1 MDEDVASQIEKSNE
15 EFSFNADIAR
25 LMDIIINSLYTK
37 KEVFIRELISNA
49 SDALDKVRF
58 VSVQNPEFLGT
69 VPQLEIMIDF
79 DYDAKTI
86 SITDTGIGM
95 TKAELIKNLGTV
107 AKSGTTAFL
116 EAMGKGDS
124 LSLIGQF
131 GVGFYSAFLV
141 ANKVVVSSKANDDE
155 QHVWTSTVD
164 VKFFVIK
171 DFRGDTLGRGTR
183 VTLHLKDDAIEF
195 VEQDKIKNLVK
206 KYSEF
211 IQYPIKLFLSKEVRK
226 TVPADEEKPAEEK
239 PAETPAT
246 DDAEIKDEG
255 ETKPTEEAKPEEPK
269 TKTVTEQVWE
279 WENINEVKAIWLREK
294 SDITDEEYNNFYKT
308 ISKDHENPLAY
319 THFSAEGEIEFK
331 AILFIPANA
340 PYDLFENY
348 YGKSSALKLYVR
360 RVLITEE
367 FEELMPRY
375 LNFIKGIV
383 DSDDLPLN
391 VSREQLQ
398 QLKMIKVMSKKLI
411 RKAIE
416 MIKEIADDSDEGEDD
431 DDSEDTE
438 ETTEEAADE
447 EKKEKS
453 EDEEKKDE
461 EAAEDKYGKFWK
473 NFGKNIKLGVIED
486 ASNRSK
492 LAKLLRFH
500 STHDTE
506 KLTSLDEYISRMKA
520 D

>member
-1 MDEDVASQIEKSNE
+1 
-15 EFSFNADIAR
+15 
-25 LMDIIINSLYTK
+25 MDIIINSLYTK

-116 EAMGKGDS
+116 EAIGKGDS

-141 ANKVVVSSKANDDE
+141 ANKVVVASKANDDE
-155 QHVWTSTVD
+155 QHVWTSTAD
-164 VKFFVIK
+164 AKFFVTK
-171 DFRGDTLGRGTR
+171 DPRGDTLGRGTR

-226 TVPADEEKPAEEK
+226 TVPADEEEKPAATEEK
-239 PAETPAT
+239 PAEDKPA

-255 ETKPTEEAKPEEPK
+255 ETKPTEETKTEEPK

-294 SDITDEEYNNFYKT
+294 SDITDDEYNNFYKT
-308 ISKDHENPLAY
+308 ITKDHENPLAY

-416 MIKEIADDSDEGEDD
+416 MIREIAEDSDESEEEEDD
-431 DDSEDTE
+431 DNEESTE
-438 ETTEEAADE
+438 ETSSSDKD
-447 EKKEKS
+447 EKKDTDE
-453 EDEEKKDE
+453 EEKKDE
-461 EAAEDKYGKFWK
+461 EDKYGKFWK

-492 LAKLLRFH
+492 LAKLLR
-500 STHDTE
+500 
-506 KLTSLDEYISRMKA
+506 
-520 D
+520 

>member
-1 MDEDVASQIEKSNE
+1 
-15 EFSFNADIAR
+15 
-25 LMDIIINSLYTK
+25 MDILINSLYTK

-58 VSVQNPEFLGT
+58 IALQNPEFLASN
-69 VPQLEIMIDF
+69 QNLEILIDF
-79 DYDAKTI
+79 DHDAKTL
-86 SITDTGIGM
+86 SITDTGVGM

-116 EAMGKGDS
+116 EAMGKGES
-124 LSLIGQF
+124 LNLIGQF

-141 ANKVVVSSKANDDE
+141 ANKVVVASKANDDE
-155 QHVWTSTVD
+155 QHVWTSTAD
-164 VKFFVIK
+164 AKFFVTK
-171 DFRGDTLGRGTR
+171 DPRGDTLGRGTR
-183 VTLHLKDDAIEF
+183 VTLHLKDDAVEY

-211 IQYPIKLFLSKEVRK
+211 IQYPIKLFISKEIRK
-226 TVPADEEKPAEEK
+226 QVEDDEEAAEKPADEDVEKTEE
-239 PAETPAT
+239 ESV

-255 ETKPTEEAKPEEPK
+255 EQQEEAEKK

-279 WENINEVKAIWLREK
+279 WETINEIKAIWLRDK
-294 SDITDEEYNNFYKT
+294 SEISEEEYNSFYKT

-319 THFSAEGEIEFK
+319 SHFTAEGEIEFK
-331 AILFIPANA
+331 AILFIPSQA

-348 YGKSSALKLYVR
+348 YGKSAALKLYVR

-375 LNFIKGIV
+375 LNFIKGVV

-416 MIKEIADDSDEGEDD
+416 MIRSLAEEDEEDDHDD
-431 DDSEDTE
+431 DDEDNEDEDSTE
-438 ETTEEAADE
+438 SRSLDE
-447 EKKEKS
+447 EKSDEEKAK
-453 EDEEKKDE
+453 EDEEN
-461 EAAEDKYGKFWK
+461 EDKYTKFWK
-473 NFGKNIKLGVIED
+473 AFGKNIKLGVIED

-492 LAKLLRFH
+492 LAKLLR
-500 STHDTE
+500 
-506 KLTSLDEYISRMKA
+506 
-520 D
+520 